1 MAMKTHVEQ
10 LLEKWDKRYWEV
22 QRLRRMADFP
32 PDQEDC
38 IEECITD
45 LKEAIDLD
53 EAEKVK

>member
-1 MAMKTHVEQ
+1 MKTHVEQ